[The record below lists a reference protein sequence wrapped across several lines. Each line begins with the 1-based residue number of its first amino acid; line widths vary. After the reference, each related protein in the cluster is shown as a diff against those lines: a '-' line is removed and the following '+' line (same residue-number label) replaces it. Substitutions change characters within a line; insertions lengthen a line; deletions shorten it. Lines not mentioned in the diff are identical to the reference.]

1 MYNESAM
8 IMMLNTLTS
17 THPGSGTELSFVDL
31 PIQREGHTG
40 FPKID
45 ASTLKGCLRYAVS
58 EKNTKQKEKIDRIF
72 GAPDKG
78 DFASAVSVTDARLFF
93 FLDYKL
99 AVGNDISCIWK
110 PEAGSVSDSGHLV
123 QMINGKE
130 MIMLED
136 YTYKVKKDEGFS
148 RFMKVIAGFLP
159 GETLT
164 KDLIPERAV
173 LLEDDDFA
181 NFVKFSTE
189 VNTRIKIN
197 SETGTVDGTAL
208 FTEEFLPPECVFYS
222 LVFFVKEH
230 KSQVKDK
237 TSDWTDGEQVR
248 REFLA
253 LFPGGT
259 IQIGA
264 DSTLGKGLVAVSLRK
279 GENDDGACS

>member
-1 MYNESAM
+1 M
-8 IMMLNTLTS
+8 
-17 THPGSGTELSFVDL
+17 
-31 PIQREGHTG
+31 
-40 FPKID
+40 
-45 ASTLKGCLRYAVS
+45 
-58 EKNTKQKEKIDRIF
+58 
-72 GAPDKG
+72 
-78 DFASAVSVTDARLFF
+78 
-93 FLDYKL
+93 
-99 AVGNDISCIWK
+99 
-110 PEAGSVSDSGHLV
+110 
-123 QMINGKE
+123 
-130 MIMLED
+130 
-136 YTYKVKKDEGFS
+136 
-148 RFMKVIAGFLP
+148 IAGFLP